1 MGAFAEINED
11 GEKLI
16 KRLAKIVAAG
26 NDELNISPL
35 LNTDRNVGASR
46 IMLQQFWQEIGC
58 ETVCGQAKLLLGRLH
73 YVRATAEEAE
83 TEKKVCRSNH
93 SDNRWTPSQ
102 QGRLAWFN
110 DHTAGG
116 YSAYEQFSKWTY
128 LPQGI

>member
-1 MGAFAEINED
+1 
-11 GEKLI
+11 
-16 KRLAKIVAAG
+16 LAKIAAAG
-26 NDELNISPL
+26 NDKLNISQL
-35 LNTDRNVGASR
+35 LNTDRKGGASR

-58 ETVCGQAKLLLGRLH
+58 ETVCGQAKLILGRLH

-102 QGRLAWFN
+102 QGRSAWFN

-116 YSAYEQFSKWTY
+116 YYMNNSGMDIIHLRGFEILLY
-128 LPQGI
+128 LCR